1 MRKPVILTVDDDI
14 SVLEALVQD
23 LRRHYG
29 SGYRIIRATSGQSG
43 MEVLEE
49 LKRRGEAI
57 ALLLSD
63 QRMPGMSGVEFLEKS
78 IALVPAAKRV
88 LLTAYADT
96 EAAIRAINTAKIHY
110 YLTKPWD
117 PPEERLYAVL
127 DDLLESWSKDYKPPF
142 EGIRV
147 IGSRWLPAGHQIREF
162 LSRNHVPYQWLD
174 PGLESLPTVASQAA
188 SAGNGAVASN
198 RAPVGNGAAG
208 PGKPLVPPE
217 AHSESAR
224 LLAEYHLDPARLPVV
239 LLPNGE
245 SLVEPELSLLAEK
258 VGLRTQAE
266 RDFYDLVIVGAGPA
280 GLAGAVYGASEGLK
294 TLVIEPAAPGGQA
307 GSSSRIENY
316 LGFPA
321 GLSGEDLA
329 RRATIQATRFGAEFL
344 SQRACGIRTEGQY
357 HFIQLSGGGEVA
369 CHTVLIATGVDYR
382 RLKTGALER
391 LAGAGVYYG
400 AALTE
405 AISCKDETVMIVG
418 GANSAGQAAVHFAR
432 YSKKVIMLVRAD
444 SLEKGMSRY
453 LVDQIEA
460 LPNIEVRTQT
470 EVIDAC
476 GDTHLQA
483 VRLKTPGGES
493 EEEASGLF
501 IFVGGEPKTDW
512 LPPAILRESKG
523 FVLSGPDL
531 HMTDNFHWTLERPPY
546 LLETS
551 VPGIFVAGDVRFGSV
566 KRVASAVGQGSIA
579 VQFVHQYLAN
589 F

>member
-1 MRKPVILTVDDDI
+1 MRKPVLLTVDDDA

-29 SGYRIIRATSGQSG
+29 SGYRIIRATSGQAG
-43 MEVLEE
+43 LDVCTE

-57 ALLLSD
+57 ALVLSD
-63 QRMPGMSGVEFLEKS
+63 QRMPGMSGVEFLEKT
-78 IALVPAAKRV
+78 IALVPSAKRI

-96 EAAIRAINTAKIHY
+96 DAAIRAINAAKIHY

-127 DDLLESWSKDYKPPF
+127 DDLLESWSREYRPAFD
-142 EGIRV
+142 GLRV
-147 IGSRWLPAGHQIREF
+147 VGSRWLPAGHEIREF
-162 LSRNHVPYQWLD
+162 LSRNHIPYQWLD
-174 PGLESLPTVASQAA
+174 PGLDGGLDAGLHNTLPPAA
-188 SAGNGAVASN
+188 ADGPKPSPGHGDNHAGG
-198 RAPVGNGAAG
+198 G
-208 PGKPLVPPE
+208 
-217 AHSESAR
+217 ESAR
-224 LLAEYHLDPARLPVV
+224 LLAEYHLDSAQLPVV
-239 LLPNGE
+239 LFPNGE
-245 SLVEPELSLLAEK
+245 SLVQPPISLLAER
-258 VGLRTQAE
+258 VGLRVQAE

-280 GLAGAVYGASEGLK
+280 GLAAAVYGASEGLK
-294 TLVIEPAAPGGQA
+294 TLVVEPAAPGGQA

-344 SQRACGIRTEGQY
+344 SKRATGIRTEGQY
-357 HFIQLSGGGEVA
+357 RFIQLEGGDEVT
-369 CHTVLIATGVDYR
+369 CHTVLIATGMSYR
-382 RLKTGALER
+382 KLECNGVER
-391 LAGAGVYYG
+391 LTGAGVYYG

-418 GANSAGQAAVHFAR
+418 GANSAGQAAVHFSR
-432 YSKKVIMLVRAD
+432 YSSKVKLLVRAE

-453 LVDQIEA
+453 LIDQIEA
-460 LPNIEVRTQT
+460 IPNIEVRTKT
-470 EVIDAC
+470 EVVDAY
-476 GDTHLQA
+476 GDVHLEK
-483 VRLKTPGGES
+483 VRLRTQQDHM
-493 EEEASGLF
+493 EEAASGLF
-501 IFVGGEPKTDW
+501 IFVGGVPKTDW
-512 LPPAILRESKG
+512 LPESILREAKG

-531 HMTDNFHWTLERPPY
+531 SSVNKFRWPLDRAPY

-551 VPGIFVAGDVRFGSV
+551 VPGVFVAGDVRFGSV

>member
-1 MRKPVILTVDDDI
+1 MRKPVLLTVDDDI

-29 SGYRIIRATSGQSG
+29 SSYRIIRATSGQSG
-43 MEVLEE
+43 LEVCSE

-63 QRMPGMSGVEFLEKS
+63 QRMPGMSGVEFLEQS
-78 IALVPAAKRV
+78 IAIVPAAKRV

-96 EAAIRAINTAKIHY
+96 EAAIRAINAAKIHY

-127 DDLLESWSKDYKPPF
+127 DDLLESWSRDYRPPF
-142 EGIRV
+142 EGLRV
-147 IGSRWLPAGHQIREF
+147 VGSRWLPEGHEIREF

-174 PGLESLPTVASQAA
+174 PGLDTLPV
-188 SAGNGAVASN
+188 V
-198 RAPVGNGAAG
+198 PGNGAA
-208 PGKPLVPPE
+208 PE
-217 AHSESAR
+217 ANHGPSREGNSESTR
-224 LLAEYHLDPARLPVV
+224 LLAEYHLDPGKLPVV
-239 LLPNGE
+239 LFPNGE
-245 SLVEPELSLLAEK
+245 SLVKPPIAMLAEK

-280 GLAGAVYGASEGLK
+280 GLGAAVYGASEGLK

-344 SQRACGIRTEGQY
+344 SQRATGIRTEGQY
-357 HFIQLSGGGEVA
+357 HFIQLSGGGEVS

-382 RLKTGALER
+382 RLKSGGLER
-391 LAGAGVYYG
+391 LTGAGVYYG

-418 GANSAGQAAVHFAR
+418 GANSAGQAAVHFSQYAQ
-432 YSKKVIMLVRAD
+432 KAIMLVRAD
-444 SLEKGMSRY
+444 SLEKGMSQY
-453 LVDQIEA
+453 LVQQILA
-460 LPNIEVRTQT
+460 MPNIEVRTCT
-470 EVIDAC
+470 EVMDAC
-476 GDTHLQA
+476 GDTHLEA
-483 VRLKTPGGES
+483 VRLKTPTGEV
-493 EEEASGLF
+493 EEPASGLF

-512 LPPAILRESKG
+512 LPAGVLRDAKG

-531 HMTDNFHWTLERPPY
+531 HTTDKFRWTLERSPY

>member
-1 MRKPVILTVDDDI
+1 MRKPVLLTVDDDI

-29 SGYRIIRATSGQSG
+29 SRYRVIRATSGRSG
-43 MEVLEE
+43 LDVCEE

-96 EAAIRAINTAKIHY
+96 EAAIRAINAAKIHY

-127 DDLLESWSKDYKPPF
+127 DDLLESWSRDYKPPF
-142 EGIRV
+142 EGVRV
-147 IGSRWLPAGHQIREF
+147 IGSRWLPAGHEIREF

-174 PGLESLPTVASQAA
+174 PGQETLPIVASQAMP
-188 SAGNGAVASN
+188 AGDGVASS
-198 RAPVGNGAAG
+198 NGAATG
-208 PGKPLVPPE
+208 KGAAGSGKPLVPPE
-217 AHSESAR
+217 AHSESSR
-224 LLAEYHLDPARLPVV
+224 LLAEYHLDPGRLPVV
-239 LLPNGE
+239 LLPNGD
-245 SLVEPELSLLAEK
+245 SLVEPEISQLAEK

-344 SQRACGIRTEGQY
+344 SQRATGIRTEGQY
-357 HFIQLSGGGEVA
+357 HFIQLSGGGEVS

-382 RLKTGALER
+382 RLKTGGLER
-391 LAGAGVYYG
+391 LTGAGVYYG

-418 GANSAGQAAVHFAR
+418 GANSAGQAAVHFAH
-432 YSKKVIMLVRAD
+432 YSKKVILLVRAD

-460 LPNIEVRTQT
+460 LPNIEVRTRT

-476 GDTHLQA
+476 GDTHLEA
-483 VRLKTPGGES
+483 VRLKTPEGES

-531 HMTDNFHWTLERPPY
+531 HVTDRFHWTLERPPY

>member
-1 MRKPVILTVDDDI
+1 MRKPVLLTVDDDI

-29 SGYRIIRATSGQSG
+29 SRYRIIRATSGQSG
-43 MEVLEE
+43 LEVCEE

-78 IALVPAAKRV
+78 IALAPAAKRV

-96 EAAIRAINTAKIHY
+96 EAAIRAINAAKIHY

-127 DDLLESWSKDYKPPF
+127 DDLLESWSKDYKPLF

-174 PGLESLPTVASQAA
+174 PGQESIPAA
-188 SAGNGAVASN
+188 AGLAADSDSGSAHGNGIAQE
-198 RAPVGNGAAG
+198 NGTGSAEG
-208 PGKPLVPPE
+208 Q
-217 AHSESAR
+217 SESSK
-224 LLAEYHLDPARLPVV
+224 LLSEYHLDPRKLPVV
-239 LLPNGE
+239 LFPNGE
-245 SLVEPELSLLAEK
+245 SLVEPEISQLAEK

-294 TLVIEPAAPGGQA
+294 TLIIEPAAPGGQA

-344 SQRACGIRTEGQY
+344 SQRAAGIRTEGQY
-357 HFIQLSGGGEVA
+357 HFIQLAGGGEVA
-369 CHTVLIATGVDYR
+369 CHTALIATGVDYR
-382 RLKTGALER
+382 RLKTGGLER
-391 LAGAGVYYG
+391 LTGAGVYYG

-432 YSKKVIMLVRAD
+432 YSKKVIILVRAD

-460 LPNIEVRTQT
+460 LPNIEVRTRT
-470 EVIDAC
+470 EVVDAC
-476 GDTHLQA
+476 GETHLEA
-483 VRLKTPGGES
+483 VRLRTPEGES
-493 EEEASGLF
+493 EEAASGLF

>member
-1 MRKPVILTVDDDI
+1 MRKPVLLTVDDDV

-29 SGYRIIRATSGQSG
+29 SRYRIIRATSGQAG
-43 MEVLEE
+43 LEVCTE

-57 ALLLSD
+57 ALVLSD

-78 IALVPAAKRV
+78 IAIVPAAKRV

-96 EAAIRAINTAKIHY
+96 DAAIRAINAAKIHY

-127 DDLLESWSKDYKPPF
+127 DDLLESWNRDYRPPF
-142 EGIRV
+142 EGLRV
-147 IGSRWLPAGHQIREF
+147 IGSRWLPAGHEIREF

-174 PGLESLPTVASQAA
+174 PGVDELPP
-188 SAGNGAVASN
+188 
-198 RAPVGNGAAG
+198 APSNGAASG
-208 PGKPLVPPE
+208 SNQGAKPQGNN
-217 AHSESAR
+217 ESSR
-224 LLAEYHLDPARLPVV
+224 LLEQYHLDPGKLPVV

-245 SLVEPELSLLAEK
+245 ALVEPEISVLAEK

-280 GLAGAVYGASEGLK
+280 GLAAAVYGASEGLK

-344 SQRACGIRTEGQY
+344 SQRATGIRTEGQY
-357 HFIQLSGGGEVA
+357 HFIQLSGGGEVS
-369 CHTVLIATGVDYR
+369 CHTVLIATGVEYR
-382 RLKTGALER
+382 RLKSGGLER
-391 LAGAGVYYG
+391 LTGAGVYYG

-432 YSKKVIMLVRAD
+432 YSSKVIMLVRAD

-453 LVDQIEA
+453 LIDQIRA
-460 LPNIEVRTQT
+460 IGNIEVRTQT
-470 EVIDAC
+470 EVVDAC
-476 GDTHLQA
+476 GDGHLEA
-483 VRLKTPGGES
+483 VRLRNPNGEL
-493 EEEASGLF
+493 EEAASGLF

-512 LPPAILRESKG
+512 LPPAILREGKG

-531 HMTDNFHWTLERPPY
+531 RSADHFQWTLDRSPY

-579 VQFVHQYLAN
+579 VQFAHQYLAD

>member
-1 MRKPVILTVDDDI
+1 MRKPVLLTVDDDI

-29 SGYRIIRATSGQSG
+29 SRYRIVRATSGQSG
-43 MEVLEE
+43 LEVLSE
-49 LKRRGEAI
+49 LKRREDAI

-78 IALVPAAKRV
+78 IALAPAAKRV

-96 EAAIRAINTAKIHY
+96 EAAIRAINAAKIHY

-127 DDLLESWSKDYKPPF
+127 DDLLESWSRDYRPPF

-147 IGSRWLPAGHQIREF
+147 IGSRWLPAGHRIREF

-174 PGLESLPTVASQAA
+174 PGLEALP
-188 SAGNGAVASN
+188 AVAN
-198 RAPVGNGAAG
+198 PPAVAANGAAASNG
-208 PGKPLVPPE
+208 TADEGKPGASPKG
-217 AHSESAR
+217 HSESAR
-224 LLAEYHLDPARLPVV
+224 LLAEYHLDPGRLPVV
-239 LLPNGE
+239 LFPNGE
-245 SLVEPELSLLAEK
+245 SLVEPEITLLAEK

-266 RDFYDLVIVGAGPA
+266 RDFYDLAIVGAGPA

-316 LGFPA
+316 LGFPS

-344 SQRACGIRTEGQY
+344 SQRATGIRTEGQY

-369 CHTVLIATGVDYR
+369 CHTALIATGVDYR
-382 RLKTGALER
+382 KLKTGGLER
-391 LAGAGVYYG
+391 LTGAGVYYG

-418 GANSAGQAAVHFAR
+418 GANSAGQAATHFAR
-432 YSKKVIMLVRAD
+432 YAKKVIMLVRAD

-453 LVDQIEA
+453 LVDQIAA
-460 LPNIEVRTQT
+460 LPNIEVRTRT
-470 EVIDAC
+470 EVVDAC
-476 GDTHLQA
+476 GDTHLEA
-483 VRLKTPGGES
+483 VRLKSPTGEV
-493 EEEASGLF
+493 EEAASALF

-512 LPPAILRESKG
+512 LPARILREAKG

-531 HMTDNFHWTLERPPY
+531 HLTDDFHWTLDRPPY

>member
-1 MRKPVILTVDDDI
+1 MRKPVLLTVDDDI

-29 SGYRIIRATSGQSG
+29 SRYRVIRATSGQSG
-43 MEVLEE
+43 LDVCEE

-96 EAAIRAINTAKIHY
+96 EAAIRAINAAKIHY

-127 DDLLESWSKDYKPPF
+127 DDLLESWSRDYKPPF
-142 EGIRV
+142 EGVRV
-147 IGSRWLPAGHQIREF
+147 IGSRWLPAGHEIREF

-174 PGLESLPTVASQAA
+174 PGQETLPIVASQAVP
-188 SAGNGAVASN
+188 AGDGVASS
-198 RAPVGNGAAG
+198 NGAATG
-208 PGKPLVPPE
+208 KGAAGSGKPLVPPE
-217 AHSESAR
+217 AHSESSR
-224 LLAEYHLDPARLPVV
+224 LLAEYHLDPGRLPVV
-239 LLPNGE
+239 LLPNGD
-245 SLVEPELSLLAEK
+245 SLVEPEISQLAEK

-344 SQRACGIRTEGQY
+344 SQRATGIRTEGQY
-357 HFIQLSGGGEVA
+357 HFIQLSGGGEVS

-382 RLKTGALER
+382 RLKTGGLER
-391 LAGAGVYYG
+391 LTGAGVYYG

-418 GANSAGQAAVHFAR
+418 GANSAGQAAVHFAH
-432 YSKKVIMLVRAD
+432 YSKKVILLVRAD

-460 LPNIEVRTQT
+460 LPNIEVRTRT

-476 GDTHLQA
+476 GDTHLEA
-483 VRLKTPGGES
+483 VRLKTPEGES

-531 HMTDNFHWTLERPPY
+531 HVTDRFHWTLERPPY

>member
-29 SGYRIIRATSGQSG
+29 SRYRIIRATSGQSG
-43 MEVLEE
+43 LEVLEE

-96 EAAIRAINTAKIHY
+96 EAAIRAINAAKIHY

-127 DDLLESWSKDYKPPF
+127 DDLLESWSRDYKPPF

-174 PGLESLPTVASQAA
+174 PGQETLPTVANQAA
-188 SAGNGAVASN
+188 AAGNGAAASN
-198 RAPVGNGAAG
+198 GAAIGNGAAG

-245 SLVEPELSLLAEK
+245 SLVEPEISQLAEK

-344 SQRACGIRTEGQY
+344 SQRASGIRTEGQY
-357 HFIQLSGGGEVA
+357 HFIQLSGGGEVS

-382 RLKTGALER
+382 RLKTGGLDR
-391 LAGAGVYYG
+391 LTGAGVYYG

-418 GANSAGQAAVHFAR
+418 GANSAGQAAVHFAH
-432 YSKKVIMLVRAD
+432 YSKKVIMLVRAE

-476 GDTHLQA
+476 GDTHLEA
-483 VRLKTPGGES
+483 VRLKTPDGES

-512 LPPAILRESKG
+512 LPPAICGSPKG

-531 HMTDNFHWTLERPPY
+531 RMTDNFHWTLERPPY

>member
-1 MRKPVILTVDDDI
+1 MRKPVLLTVDDDI
-14 SVLEALVQD
+14 SVLEALMQD

-29 SGYRIIRATSGQSG
+29 SRYRIVRATSGQSG
-43 MEVLEE
+43 LEVCEE

-78 IALVPAAKRV
+78 IALAPAAKRV

-96 EAAIRAINTAKIHY
+96 EAAIRAINAAKIHY

-162 LSRNHVPYQWLD
+162 LSRNHIPYQWLD
-174 PGLESLPTVASQAA
+174 PGSETIPTAPDDG
-188 SAGNGAVASN
+188 SALS
-198 RAPVGNGAAG
+198 NGAAARGKSGTG
-208 PGKPLVPPE
+208 PEG
-217 AHSESAR
+217 HSESSK
-224 LLAEYHLDPARLPVV
+224 LLAEYHLDPGKLPVV
-239 LLPNGE
+239 LFPNGE
-245 SLVEPELSLLAEK
+245 SLVEPEIMLLAER

-266 RDFYDLVIVGAGPA
+266 RDFYDLAIVGAGPA

-344 SQRACGIRTEGQY
+344 SQRAIGIRTEGQY
-357 HFIQLSGGGEVA
+357 HFIQLSGGGEVS
-369 CHTVLIATGVDYR
+369 CHTGLIATGVDYR
-382 RLKTGALER
+382 RLKAGGLER
-391 LAGAGVYYG
+391 LTGAGVYYG

-432 YSKKVIMLVRAD
+432 YSKKVILLARAE

-453 LVDQIEA
+453 LVDQIQA
-460 LPNIEVRTQT
+460 LANIEVRTRT
-470 EVIDAC
+470 EVMDAC
-476 GDTHLQA
+476 GDTHLEA
-483 VRLKTPGGES
+483 VRLKTPAGEV
-493 EEEASGLF
+493 EEAASGLF

-512 LPPAILRESKG
+512 LPAGILREAKG

-531 HMTDNFHWTLERPPY
+531 QMTDRFSWTLERPPY

>member
-1 MRKPVILTVDDDI
+1 VDDDI

-29 SGYRIIRATSGQSG
+29 SRYRIIRATSGQSG
-43 MEVLEE
+43 LDVCEE

-96 EAAIRAINTAKIHY
+96 EAAIRAINAAKIHY

-142 EGIRV
+142 EGVRV

-174 PGLESLPTVASQAA
+174 PGQESLPTLANEAA
-188 SAGNGAVASN
+188 AT
-198 RAPVGNGAAG
+198 GNGAASTNG
-208 PGKPLVPPE
+208 AAAGDGAAGAGKPLVPPE
-217 AHSESAR
+217 PHRESAR
-224 LLAEYHLDPARLPVV
+224 LLAEYHLDPGRLPVV

-245 SLVEPELSLLAEK
+245 SLVEPEISQLAEK

-344 SQRACGIRTEGQY
+344 SQRATGIRTEGQY
-357 HFIQLSGGGEVA
+357 HFIQLSGGEQVS
-369 CHTVLIATGVDYR
+369 CHTALIATGVDYR
-382 RLKTGALER
+382 RLKTGGLER
-391 LAGAGVYYG
+391 LTGAGVYYG

-418 GANSAGQAAVHFAR
+418 GANSAGQAAVHFAQ

-444 SLEKGMSRY
+444 SLEKGMSSY
-453 LVDQIEA
+453 LVDQIKA
-460 LPNIEVRTQT
+460 LPNIEVRTRT

-476 GDTHLQA
+476 GDSHLEA
-483 VRLKTPGGES
+483 VRLKTPEGEL

-531 HMTDNFHWTLERPPY
+531 HLTDHFHWTLERPPY

>member
-1 MRKPVILTVDDDI
+1 MRKPVLLTVDDDI

-29 SGYRIIRATSGQSG
+29 SRYRIVRATSGQSG
-43 MEVLEE
+43 LEVLSE
-49 LKRRGEAI
+49 LKRRGDAI

-78 IALVPAAKRV
+78 IALAPAAKRV

-96 EAAIRAINTAKIHY
+96 EAAIRAINAAKIHY

-127 DDLLESWSKDYKPPF
+127 DDLLESWSGDYRPPF

-147 IGSRWLPAGHQIREF
+147 IGSRWLPVGHQIREF

-174 PGLESLPTVASQAA
+174 PGLEAIPTVPSHGAAA
-188 SAGNGAVASN
+188 SNGIAAE
-198 RAPVGNGAAG
+198 RKPGAN
-208 PGKPLVPPE
+208 PE
-217 AHSESAR
+217 WHSESAR
-224 LLAEYHLDPARLPVV
+224 LLAEYHLDPGKLPVV
-239 LLPNGE
+239 LFPNGE
-245 SLVEPELSLLAEK
+245 SLVEPEITLLAEK

-266 RDFYDLVIVGAGPA
+266 RDFYDLAIVGAGPA

-344 SQRACGIRTEGQY
+344 SQRATGIRTEGQY

-369 CHTVLIATGVDYR
+369 CHTALIATGVDYR
-382 RLKTGALER
+382 KLKTGGLER
-391 LAGAGVYYG
+391 LTGAGVYYG

-418 GANSAGQAAVHFAR
+418 GANSAGQAATHFAR
-432 YSKKVIMLVRAD
+432 YAKKVFMLVRAD
-444 SLEKGMSRY
+444 SLERGMSRY
-453 LVDQIEA
+453 LVDQIAA
-460 LPNIEVRTQT
+460 LPNIEVRTRT
-470 EVIDAC
+470 EVVDAF
-476 GDTHLQA
+476 GDTHLEA
-483 VRLKTPGGES
+483 VRLKSPTGES
-493 EEEASGLF
+493 EEAASGLY

-531 HMTDNFHWTLERPPY
+531 HLTDDFHWTLDRPPY

>member
-1 MRKPVILTVDDDI
+1 MRKPVLLTVDDDI

-29 SGYRIIRATSGQSG
+29 SRYRIIRATSGQTG
-43 MEVLEE
+43 LEVCEE

-63 QRMPGMSGVEFLEKS
+63 QRMPGMSGVEFLEKT
-78 IALVPAAKRV
+78 IALAPAAKRV

-127 DDLLESWSKDYKPPF
+127 DDLLESWSKDYRPPF
-142 EGIRV
+142 DGIRV

-174 PGLESLPTVASQAA
+174 PGQEALAAVANPAAAA
-188 SAGNGAVASN
+188 SNGAA
-198 RAPVGNGAAG
+198 AGIGAAG
-208 PGKPLVPPE
+208 PGKPLVVPE

-224 LLAEYHLDPARLPVV
+224 LLAEYHLDPGKLPVV
-239 LLPNGE
+239 LFPNGE
-245 SLVEPELSLLAEK
+245 SLVEPEITQLAAK

-266 RDFYDLVIVGAGPA
+266 RDFYDLAIVGAGPA

-344 SQRACGIRTEGQY
+344 SQRATGIRTEGQY
-357 HFIQLSGGGEVA
+357 HFIQLSDGSEVA

-382 RLKTGALER
+382 KLKTGGLER
-391 LAGAGVYYG
+391 LTGAGVYYG

-405 AISCKDETVMIVG
+405 AISCQDETVMIVG

-432 YSKKVIMLVRAD
+432 YSKKVIMLVRAE
-444 SLEKGMSRY
+444 SLEKGMSSY
-453 LVDQIEA
+453 LVSQIKA
-460 LPNIEVRTQT
+460 LPNIEVRTRT
-470 EVIDAC
+470 EVVDAC
-476 GDTHLQA
+476 GDTHLEA
-483 VRLKTPGGES
+483 VRLKTPEGES
-493 EEEASGLF
+493 EVEASGLF

-512 LPPAILRESKG
+512 LPSAVLRESKG

-531 HMTDNFHWTLERPPY
+531 HLTDHFHWTLERPPY

>member
-1 MRKPVILTVDDDI
+1 MRKPVLLTVDDDI

-29 SGYRIIRATSGQSG
+29 SRYRIIRATSGQSG
-43 MEVLEE
+43 LDVCEE

-78 IALVPAAKRV
+78 IALAPAAKRV

-96 EAAIRAINTAKIHY
+96 EAAIRAINAAKIHY

-127 DDLLESWSKDYKPPF
+127 DDLLESWSKDYRPPF
-142 EGIRV
+142 EGVRV

-174 PGLESLPTVASQAA
+174 PGQESPPTLANEAA
-188 SAGNGAVASN
+188 AT
-198 RAPVGNGAAG
+198 GNGAAATG
-208 PGKPLVPPE
+208 DGAAGAGKPPAPPE
-217 AHSESAR
+217 PHRESAR
-224 LLAEYHLDPARLPVV
+224 LLAEYHLDPGKLPVV

-245 SLVEPELSLLAEK
+245 SLVEPEISQLAEK
-258 VGLRTQAE
+258 IGLRTQAE

-321 GLSGEDLA
+321 GLSGDDLA

-357 HFIQLSGGGEVA
+357 HFIQLSGGGEVS
-369 CHTVLIATGVDYR
+369 CHTALIATGVDYR
-382 RLKTGALER
+382 RLKTGGLER
-391 LAGAGVYYG
+391 LTGAGVYYG

-405 AISCKDETVMIVG
+405 AITCKDETVMIVG
-418 GANSAGQAAVHFAR
+418 GANSAGQAAVHFAQ

-453 LVDQIEA
+453 LVDQIEK
-460 LPNIEVRTQT
+460 LTNVEVRTRT

-476 GDTHLQA
+476 GETHLEA
-483 VRLKTPGGES
+483 VRLKTPDGEI

-512 LPPAILRESKG
+512 LPPAILRDSKG

-531 HMTDNFHWTLERPPY
+531 HATDRFHWTLERSPY

>member
-1 MRKPVILTVDDDI
+1 MRKPVLLTVDDDI

-29 SGYRIIRATSGQSG
+29 SRYRIVRATSGQSG
-43 MEVLEE
+43 LEVLSE
-49 LKRRGEAI
+49 LKRRGDAI

-78 IALVPAAKRV
+78 IALAPAAKRV

-96 EAAIRAINTAKIHY
+96 EAAIRAINAAKIHY

-127 DDLLESWSKDYKPPF
+127 DDLLESWSGDYRPPF

-147 IGSRWLPAGHQIREF
+147 IGSRWLPVGHQIREF

-174 PGLESLPTVASQAA
+174 PGLEAIPTVPSHGAAA
-188 SAGNGAVASN
+188 SNGTAAE
-198 RAPVGNGAAG
+198 RKPGAN
-208 PGKPLVPPE
+208 PE
-217 AHSESAR
+217 WHSESAR
-224 LLAEYHLDPARLPVV
+224 LLAEYHLDPGKLPVV
-239 LLPNGE
+239 LFPNGE
-245 SLVEPELSLLAEK
+245 SLVEPEITLLAEK

-266 RDFYDLVIVGAGPA
+266 RDFYDLAIVGAGPA

-344 SQRACGIRTEGQY
+344 SQRATGIRTEGQY

-369 CHTVLIATGVDYR
+369 CHTALIATGVDYR
-382 RLKTGALER
+382 KLKTGGLER
-391 LAGAGVYYG
+391 LTGAGVYYG

-418 GANSAGQAAVHFAR
+418 GANSAGQAATHFAR
-432 YSKKVIMLVRAD
+432 YAKKVFMLVRAD
-444 SLEKGMSRY
+444 SLERGMSRY
-453 LVDQIEA
+453 LVDQIAA
-460 LPNIEVRTQT
+460 LPNIEVRTRT
-470 EVIDAC
+470 EVVDAF
-476 GDTHLQA
+476 GDTHLEA
-483 VRLKTPGGES
+483 VRLKSPTGES
-493 EEEASGLF
+493 EEAASGLY

-531 HMTDNFHWTLERPPY
+531 HLTDDFHWTLDRPPY

-579 VQFVHQYLAN
+579 VQFVHQYLAD

>member
-1 MRKPVILTVDDDI
+1 MRKPVLLTVDDDI

-29 SGYRIIRATSGQSG
+29 SRYRIVRANSGQSG
-43 MEVLEE
+43 LDVCAE
-49 LKRRGEAI
+49 LKKRGEAI

-96 EAAIRAINTAKIHY
+96 EAAIRAINAAKIHY

-127 DDLLESWSKDYKPPF
+127 DDLLEAWSRDYRPPF
-142 EGIRV
+142 EGLRV

-174 PGLESLPTVASQAA
+174 PGQEAMPAA
-188 SAGNGAVASN
+188 AGNGSADGDGV
-198 RAPVGNGAAG
+198 
-208 PGKPLVPPE
+208 PGKNAE
-217 AHSESAR
+217 ARSESSR
-224 LLAEYHLDPARLPVV
+224 LLAEYHLDPGKLPVV
-239 LLPNGE
+239 LFPGGE
-245 SLVEPELSLLAEK
+245 ALVEPAISALAEK

-266 RDFYDLVIVGAGPA
+266 HDFYDLAIVGAGPA

-294 TLVIEPAAPGGQA
+294 TLIIEPAAPGGQA

-344 SQRACGIRTEGQY
+344 SQRATGIRTEGQY
-357 HFIQLSGGGEVA
+357 HFIQLSGGDQIA

-382 RLKTGALER
+382 KLKNGGLER
-391 LAGAGVYYG
+391 LTGAGVYYG

-432 YSKKVIMLVRAD
+432 YSSKVILLVRAD

-453 LVDQIEA
+453 LIDQIHK
-460 LPNIEVRTQT
+460 LPNVDVRTKT
-470 EVIDAC
+470 EVLDAC
-476 GDTHLQA
+476 GDSHLQA
-483 VRLKTPGGES
+483 VRLKTPAGEV
-493 EEEASGLF
+493 EESASALF

-512 LPPAILRESKG
+512 LPETVLRDGKG

-531 HMTDNFHWTLERPPY
+531 HATDRFRWTLDRPPY

-579 VQFVHQYLAN
+579 VQFVHQYLEN
-589 F
+589 V

>member
-1 MRKPVILTVDDDI
+1 MRKPVLLTVDDDT

-29 SGYRIIRATSGQSG
+29 SRYRIIRATSGQSG
-43 MEVLEE
+43 LEVCEE
-49 LKRRGEAI
+49 LKRRGDAI

-78 IALVPAAKRV
+78 IALAPAAKRV

-96 EAAIRAINTAKIHY
+96 EAAIRAINAAKIHY

-127 DDLLESWSKDYKPPF
+127 DDLLESWSKDYRPPF
-142 EGIRV
+142 EGVRV

-174 PGLESLPTVASQAA
+174 PGQEAVPSVANPAA
-188 SAGNGAVASN
+188 EHGAGS
-198 RAPVGNGAAG
+198 GNGAAAAG
-208 PGKPLVPPE
+208 TLSVPPE

-224 LLAEYHLDPARLPVV
+224 LLAEYHLDPGKLPVV
-239 LLPNGE
+239 LLANGE
-245 SLVEPELSLLAEK
+245 SLVEPEISQLAEK

-266 RDFYDLVIVGAGPA
+266 RDFYDLAIVGAGPA

-344 SQRACGIRTEGQY
+344 SQRAVGIRTEGQY
-357 HFIQLSGGGEVA
+357 HFIQLSGGGEVS

-382 RLKTGALER
+382 RLKTGGLER
-391 LAGAGVYYG
+391 LTGAGVYYG

-432 YSKKVIMLVRAD
+432 YSKKVIMAVRAD
-444 SLEKGMSRY
+444 SLEKGMSSY
-453 LVDQIEA
+453 LVDQIKA
-460 LPNIEVRTQT
+460 LPNIDVRTRT
-470 EVIDAC
+470 EVVDAC
-476 GDTHLQA
+476 GDTHLEA
-483 VRLKTPGGES
+483 VRLKTPSGES
-493 EEEASGLF
+493 EEAASGLF

-531 HMTDNFHWTLERPPY
+531 HMTDHFHWTLARPPY

>member
-29 SGYRIIRATSGQSG
+29 SRYRIIRATSGQSG
-43 MEVLEE
+43 LEVLEE

-96 EAAIRAINTAKIHY
+96 EAAIRAINAAKIHY

-127 DDLLESWSKDYKPPF
+127 DDLLESWSRDYKPPF

-174 PGLESLPTVASQAA
+174 PGQETLPTVANQAA
-188 SAGNGAVASN
+188 AAGNGAAASN
-198 RAPVGNGAAG
+198 GAAIGNGAAG

-224 LLAEYHLDPARLPVV
+224 LLTEYHLDPARLPVV

-245 SLVEPELSLLAEK
+245 SLVEPEISQLAEK

-344 SQRACGIRTEGQY
+344 SQRASGIRTEGQY
-357 HFIQLSGGGEVA
+357 HFIQLSGGGEVS

-382 RLKTGALER
+382 RLKTGGLDR
-391 LAGAGVYYG
+391 LTGAGVYYG

-418 GANSAGQAAVHFAR
+418 GANSAGQAAVHFAH
-432 YSKKVIMLVRAD
+432 YSKKVIMLVRAE

-476 GDTHLQA
+476 GDTHLEA
-483 VRLKTPGGES
+483 VRLKTPDGES

-531 HMTDNFHWTLERPPY
+531 HMIDNFHWTLERPPY